1 MTRILPILAAGI
13 VCGLLT
19 ACPNR
24 EPIGATSAPDP
35 APAAAVPAPAIASTA
50 PVPTPASSA
59 SEGPVQLTRGPYL
72 QAASPDAIHL
82 VWRVRREIQPAVRYG
97 ASWNSL
103 DQSVPAEAI
112 TLRRTLAA
120 GGSTNGALPLHSAP
134 AGTIQ
139 YEVKIT
145 GLKPDTRYYYS
156 VFDGARS
163 LTPEDEEHY
172 FTTLPV
178 PGTPR
183 PLRMWVVGDSGMAN
197 TFQKNSHAA
206 MRDFV
211 KKENRPLDLYL
222 HVGDMAYGSGLDS
235 EFQLTFFQIYQDTLR
250 NTVCWP
256 ALGNHEGKTSN
267 GPKGIGPYFDA
278 YIVPTD
284 GESGGVASGTEQYY
298 SFDIGRVHFICL
310 NSYDTSR
317 KADGVMAQW
326 LKADL
331 EKTKQDWLIVF
342 FHHPP
347 YTKGSHDSDDIRGDK
362 ELVEMRENI
371 MPILE
376 GGGVD
381 LVLAG
386 HSHIYERSYLID
398 GAYNTPTTAAGSVL
412 DDGDGNP
419 AGSGPYKKSAG
430 LPPHQGTVAVVA
442 GHGGAKL
449 GRKSGP
455 SPVMFA
461 SILEYGSFLLDLDG
475 DTLIGR
481 MLDSKGEIRDT
492 FQVIKR
498 GQVQLAAIANPKP
511 PGPFTGSILPLPRVG
526 GTENS
531 ATRELPGSFV
541 TVIPRG
547 AEWEYLGGKDPG
559 ADWTTATGG
568 WPVGKAGFGYG
579 DDDDVT
585 IIKDMR
591 GRYRFLCIRREFELT
606 GKEDLAKLGLAI
618 AYDDGFIC
626 YLNGREAARANVD
639 EGNLQA
645 ARGIKS
651 YDSRGKFRWFSLADA
666 AAALK
671 PGKNVIAIEVH
682 NDDLDSSDLTLDPW
696 VIQATGALPAGGKD
710 PDDDE

>member
-1 MTRILPILAAGI
+1 MTRLPALFATGI
-13 VCGLLT
+13 ACVFLT
-19 ACPNR
+19 ACPR
-24 EPIGATSAPDP
+24 KQLTGKTGGEQP
-35 APAAAVPAPAIASTA
+35 AASAAVPETVVASVSPVSAPAPSG
-50 PVPTPASSA
+50 SA
-59 SEGPVQLTRGPYL
+59 EAVQLTRGPYL
-72 QAASPDAIHL
+72 QAATPDAMHI
-82 VWRVRREIQPAVRYG
+82 VWRVRREIEPVVRYG
-97 ASWNSL
+97 TSWTAL
-103 DQSVPAEAI
+103 DQTVPAAAI
-112 TLRRTLAA
+112 TLRRTEAA

-139 YEVKIT
+139 YEAKIT
-145 GLKPDTRYYYS
+145 GLKPDSRYFYS
-156 VFDGARS
+156 VCNGAEP
-163 LTPEDEEHY
+163 LTPADEEH
-172 FTTLPV
+172 FFMTIPV

-197 TFQKNSHAA
+197 KFQKDSHTA
-206 MRDFV
+206 MRDLV

-235 EFQLTFFQIYQDTLR
+235 EFQLTFFQIYQETLR

-256 ALGNHEGKTSN
+256 ALGNHEGRTSS
-267 GPKGIGPYFDA
+267 GPKGTGPYFDA
-278 YIVPTD
+278 YIVPTA

-310 NSYDTSR
+310 NSYDTPR
-317 KADGVMAQW
+317 QPDGAMAQW

-331 EKTKQDWLIVF
+331 EKTKQDWLIAF

-347 YTKGSHDSDDIRGDK
+347 YTKGSHDSDDIRKDK

-398 GAYNTPTTAAGSVL
+398 GAYNTPTTAPGCVL

-419 AGSGPYKKSAG
+419 SGSGAYKKSAG
-430 LPPHQGTVAVVA
+430 LMPHQGTVAVVA

-449 GRKSGP
+449 GRRPSP

-475 DTLIGR
+475 DTITGR
-481 MLDSKGEIRDT
+481 MLDSKGAVRDT
-492 FQVIKR
+492 FQIVKR
-498 GQVQLAAIANPKP
+498 GRVQLAALDNPKP
-511 PGPFTGSILPLPRVG
+511 PGAFTGSIIPLPNMG
-526 GTENS
+526 GSGKS
-531 ATRELPGSFV
+531 AGDALPKSF
-541 TVIPRG
+541 TALIPKG

-559 ADWTTATGG
+559 ANWATTTGG
-568 WPVGKAGFGYG
+568 WSTGKAGFGYG
-579 DDDDVT
+579 DDDDAT
-585 IIKDMR
+585 IINDMK
-591 GRYRFLCIRREFELT
+591 GRYRFLCIRRAFELT
-606 GKEDLAKLGLAI
+606 GKEDLSKLGLAI

-626 YLNGREAARANVD
+626 YLNGKEAARVNV
-639 EGNLQA
+639 
-645 ARGIKS
+645 ARGQLQS
-651 YDSRGKFRWFSLADA
+651 ARGVRPQNAEGKVHWFSLAGA
-666 AAALK
+666 ADSLK
-671 PGKNVIAIEVH
+671 PGRNVIAIEVH

-696 VIQATGALPAGGKD
+696 LILASGDLPSDAKG